1 VARRMPILRAMPRV
15 SKISLAPV
23 KGFRLLHPDEVE
35 LTTAGVVE
43 NRRFV
48 LVDGEGKRLRSSLT
62 PWPVRVVGSY
72 DAAAERL
79 WMRFPDGAEV
89 EGSALELGE
98 SVHVDFDGRTVAA
111 TVVDGPWT
119 ERLSGLA
126 GHPVRLARPASPGD
140 VYVYPVTLVS
150 EASVER
156 LGREAGRPVDG
167 RRFRM
172 LFTLEGC
179 DPHAEDGWA
188 GRVVRVGESA
198 VRVEGPVD
206 RCAVTTRDPES
217 GERDLDTLR
226 VIKAYRGL
234 SDAGTIDFGV
244 LATVE
249 RPGRVR
255 VGDSVEPL

>member
-1 VARRMPILRAMPRV
+1 MPGV
-15 SKISLAPV
+15 SKISIAPV

-35 LTTAGVVE
+35 LTPAGVVE
-43 NRRFV
+43 NRRFL
-48 LVDGEGKRLRSSLT
+48 LVDGDGRRLRSSLT
-62 PWPVRVVGSY
+62 PWPVRVVGAY
-72 DAAAERL
+72 DAETERL
-79 WMRFPDGAEV
+79 SMLFPDGAQI

-98 SVHVDFDGRTVAA
+98 TVHPDFDGRTVEAK
-111 TVVDGPWT
+111 VVHGPWT
-119 ERLSGLA
+119 ERLSELA
-126 GHPVRLARPASPGD
+126 GHPVRIARPERAGD
-140 VYVYPVTLVS
+140 VYVYPVTVVS

-156 LGREAGRPVDG
+156 LGREVGDRVDG

-179 DPHAEDGWA
+179 DPHEEDGWA
-188 GRVVRVGESA
+188 GRVVGVGAAA
-198 VRVEGPVD
+198 VRVEGRVD
-206 RCAVTTRDPES
+206 RCAVTTRDPET

-226 VIKAYRGL
+226 LIKGYRGL
-234 SDAGTIDFGV
+234 SDEGTIDFGV